1 MQCFSVGLYPSVVI
15 YVSSHDGHL
24 CSVLIQRKLEEYAG
38 SYQNIKLIQEHNSS
52 FWFLN
57 FKVHPFL
64 KLKSKKTNPTS
75 DKLYTLMRSTDVI
88 FKLNSTFVLH
98 FGYSG

>member
-1 MQCFSVGLYPSVVI
+1 MQCLSVGLYPSVVI

-57 FKVHPFL
+57 FK
-64 KLKSKKTNPTS
+64 NP
-75 DKLYTLMRSTDVI
+75 KRQTLLLISRI
-88 FKLNSTFVLH
+88 L
-98 FGYSG
+98 